1 MLKHILRKG
10 LMFYEVAKFQD
21 SNFTTAIYQFTQRRC
36 TYSASCSSCKYTKVI
51 KTQYLGT
58 MYVA

>member
-1 MLKHILRKG
+1 
-10 LMFYEVAKFQD
+10 MFYEVAKFQD